1 MNTIPFD
8 TLKMARKLEAAGF
21 PGPQAAGAA
30 EAMAEAM
37 SGSELATKADLVG
50 IKTDMA
56 GIKADLFAVKADLVG
71 VKTDLVAV
79 KTDMVTVKAD
89 LVTVK
94 TDLVTVK
101 EDLTQEIGLV
111 RTDLTR
117 EIGLVRTDLGREIER
132 ETGLVRTDLTRELA
146 ASEFRLTAAIA
157 RVHSDLEVL
166 RRDMTIRLG
175 AMAIASTGVMLAAMR
190 FMLTHP

>member
-8 TLKMARKLEAAGF
+8 TLKMARRLEAAGF
-21 PGPQAAGAA
+21 PGAQAAGAA

-50 IKTDMA
+50 IK
-56 GIKADLFAVKADLVG
+56 ADLV
-71 VKTDLVAV
+71 VVRD
-79 KTDMVTVKAD
+79 
-89 LVTVK
+89 
-94 TDLVTVK
+94 
-101 EDLTQEIGLV
+101 DLTREIGLV

-117 EIGLVRTDLGREIER
+117 EIGLVRADLTREIER
-132 ETGLVRTDLTRELA
+132 ETGLVRTDLTREMA
-146 ASEFRLTAAIA
+146 ASETRLTAAIA
-157 RVHSDLEVL
+157 GVSSNLELL

-190 FMLTHP
+190 FMLAHQ

>member
-1 MNTIPFD
+1 MNTIPFN

-21 PGPQAAGAA
+21 PGAQAAGAA

-37 SGSELATKADLVG
+37 SGSELATKAVLVG

-56 GIKADLFAVKADLVG
+56 GIKADL
-71 VKTDLVAV
+71 VA
-79 KTDMVTVKAD
+79 
-89 LVTVK
+89 
-94 TDLVTVK
+94 VK
-101 EDLTQEIGLV
+101 EDLTREIGVV

-117 EIGLVRTDLGREIER
+117 EIGFVRTDLGREIER
-132 ETGLVRTDLTRELA
+132 ETGLVRTDLTREIV
-146 ASEFRLTAAIA
+146 ASESRLTAAIA
-157 RVHSDLEVL
+157 RVHSDLAVL